1 MGRHG
6 LCAIKVAIFFFNSF
20 GCYVVALSGGFFVC
34 WCWGGAMDFL
44 KPIVG
49 ENVKVSEYV
58 LNDTNLQMENFG
70 EGWCVG

>member
-1 MGRHG
+1 
-6 LCAIKVAIFFFNSF
+6 
-20 GCYVVALSGGFFVC
+20 
-34 WCWGGAMDFL
+34 MDFL